1 MSAAIRI
8 AGAARSAQRVT
19 ASDDDRRIGLDAA
32 YEADVDD
39 STLAV
44 RSAAE
49 QRELLARDRGLLF
62 RRTVYWRGAH
72 GRAGNSEAVYPSSAS
87 EGRCAWK
94 SLSGA
99 KSPAEKAQ
107 KTRQSSGTHKSTPET
122 ENRS

>member
-44 RSAAE
+44 R
-49 QRELLARDRGLLF
+49 D
-62 RRTVYWRGAH
+62 GA
-72 GRAGNSEAVYPSSAS
+72 GDSPRFSLVFAV
-87 EGRCAWK
+87 
-94 SLSGA
+94 
-99 KSPAEKAQ
+99 
-107 KTRQSSGTHKSTPET
+107 H
-122 ENRS
+122 RS